1 MSYANLT
8 WDKVLI
14 ALAVRGPD
22 GFSNRQLAR
31 ALELTDNEA
40 IDLDH
45 LTRIMARA
53 GAIDVEK
60 RRGSLGVNVYRS
72 KT

>member
-8 WDKVLI
+8 WDEVKAKLKM
-14 ALAVRGPD
+14 AGAAGL
-22 GFSNRQLAR
+22 SNHQLAR
-31 ALELTDNEA
+31 VLELTDNEA
-40 IDLDH
+40 IDLEH

>member
-8 WDKVLI
+8 WDKVLGAI
-14 ALAVRGPD
+14 ELSGAD
-22 GFSNRQLAR
+22 GLSNRQLAA
-31 ALELTDNEA
+31 ALGLTANEA

-53 GAIDVEK
+53 GAIDVDR